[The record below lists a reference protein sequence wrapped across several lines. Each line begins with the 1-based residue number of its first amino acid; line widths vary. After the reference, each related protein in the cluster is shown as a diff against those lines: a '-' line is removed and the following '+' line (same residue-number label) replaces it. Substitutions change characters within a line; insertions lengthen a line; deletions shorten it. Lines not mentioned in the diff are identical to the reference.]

1 MSASASSKLLGE
13 KVAVVT
19 GAAGGLG
26 RSFAMGLAARGASV
40 ACFDVAEEG
49 LSNTVDQIAKAGG
62 DALFVRTDISDE
74 ASVNAAFGKV
84 IDQFGTVDILVNN
97 AGIATVPMR
106 LHEISLADWDRLM
119 AVNLRGAF
127 ICLREALP
135 LMQKKK
141 RGSIVNIAS
150 IAGMRGYFPGFS
162 ILGSNYSASK
172 GGLIALTKQ
181 VAIEYSTENIRCNAI
196 APGFIEDTDLGRERR
211 AAASDQTLGEFELEM
226 SVRVPLGRR
235 GIPSEL
241 VELATYLA
249 SDLSSY
255 VTGQVI
261 AADGGWTAA

>member
-1 MSASASSKLLGE
+1 MSSSASSKLLDG

-26 RSFAMGLAARGASV
+26 RSFAIGLAARGAKV
-40 ACFDVAEEG
+40 ACFDVAEGG
-49 LSNTVDQIAKAGG
+49 LSNTVNEIVGAGG
-62 DALFVRTDISDE
+62 DALSIRADISHE
-74 ASVNAAFGKV
+74 ASVKAAFEKV
-84 IDQFGTVDILVNN
+84 VSRFGAVDILVNN
-97 AGIATVPMR
+97 AGIATTPMR
-106 LHEISLADWDRLM
+106 LHEIPLADWDRLM

-127 ICLREALP
+127 ICLREGLP
-135 LMQKKK
+135 LMQKNK

-181 VAIEYSTENIRCNAI
+181 VAIEYAAENIRCNAI

-211 AAASDQTLGEFELEM
+211 AAASSETIDEFELEM

-235 GIPSEL
+235 GLPSEL
-241 VELATYLA
+241 VDLAVYLA
-249 SDLSSY
+249 SDHASY

-261 AADGGWTAA
+261 AADGGWVAT

>member
-1 MSASASSKLLGE
+1 MSTTLLDG

-26 RSFAMGLAARGASV
+26 RSFAIGLAARGAKV
-40 ACFDVAEEG
+40 ACLDIAGEG
-49 LSNTVDQIAKAGG
+49 LFETVSEITELGG
-62 DALFVRTDISDE
+62 TALSALADVSDE
-74 ASVNAAFGKV
+74 ASVRKAFEKVVDKFGAADV
-84 IDQFGTVDILVNN
+84 LVNN
-97 AGIATVPMR
+97 AGIATTPMR
-106 LHEISLADWDRLM
+106 LHEIPLTDWDRLM

-135 LMQKKK
+135 LMQ
-141 RGSIVNIAS
+141 RNERGGSIVNIAS

-162 ILGSNYSASK
+162 VLGSNYSASK

-181 VAIEYSTENIRCNAI
+181 VAIEYAVENIRCNAI

-211 AAASDQTLGEFELEM
+211 NASSDATLGEFELEM

-235 GIPSEL
+235 GLPEEL
-241 VELATYLA
+241 VDLAAYLA
-249 SDLSSY
+249 SDHASY

-261 AADGGWTAA
+261 AADGGWVTA